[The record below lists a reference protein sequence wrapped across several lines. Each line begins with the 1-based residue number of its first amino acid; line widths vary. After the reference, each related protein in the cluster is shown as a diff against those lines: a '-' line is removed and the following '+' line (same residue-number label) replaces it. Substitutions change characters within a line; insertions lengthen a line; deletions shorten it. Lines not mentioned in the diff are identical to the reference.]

1 MQFVRF
7 FLSTLFVV
15 LSFIFWPLYFFP
27 LSVGHC
33 ISFLYLLVIVFLS
46 FIFWSLYFFPLSFNH
61 CISFLYLLV
70 IVFLSFI
77 FWSLYFFPLS
87 FGHCISFLYLL
98 VIVLPVFR
106 ITTTDYHLIL
116 IEWQLDLQLP
126 MQSVPIT
133 TSIVSSNPT
142 QAKQRYAIKFV
153 SDLRQVD
160 GFLRVLPF
168 PPPIK
173 LTATI

>member
-1 MQFVRF
+1 LNSSYDENIFYVVCSVFFVDTVCSSVLYLLAIVF
-7 FLSTLFVV
+7 
-15 LSFIFWPLYFFP
+15 LSFIGWSLYFFP
-27 LSVGHC
+27 LSLGHC
-33 ISFLYLLVIVFLS
+33 ISF

-116 IEWQLDLQLP
+116 IEW
-126 MQSVPIT
+126 
-133 TSIVSSNPT
+133 
-142 QAKQRYAIKFV
+142 
-153 SDLRQVD
+153 
-160 GFLRVLPF
+160 
-168 PPPIK
+168 
-173 LTATI
+173 